1 MFSGLTYK
9 AYVDG
14 VLKKQITLGSS
25 FTVPTGST
33 EGEKLQI
40 GNVLVSGGYGYATT
54 CDLAMARIYRCS
66 LTAEEVLEKYN
77 QINFNKDA
85 IRGFMLVEDN
95 SISINRK
102 HFMTSPTFA
111 ESDGTQTKVTTTGF
125 STGFFEE
132 V

>member
-1 MFSGLTYK
+1 MVFSGLTYK
-9 AYVDG
+9 AYIDG
-14 VLKKQITLGSS
+14 VLKKTITLTTT

-40 GNVLVSGGYGYATT
+40 GNVLVSNGYGYATA
-54 CDLAMARIYRCS
+54 CDIAMARIYRCS
-66 LTAEEVLEKYN
+66 LTAEEVFEKYN

-85 IRGFMLVEDN
+85 IRNTILIEDGPV
-95 SISINRK
+95 SINKK
-102 HFMTSPTFA
+102 HFITSSVFT
-111 ESDGTQTKVTTTGF
+111 EGVQTKVTTTGF

>member
-1 MFSGLTYK
+1 MVFSGLTYK
-9 AYVDG
+9 AYIDG
-14 VLKKQITLGSS
+14 VLKKTVTLSTS

-40 GNVLVSGGYGYATT
+40 GNVLVSNGYGYATA
-54 CDLAMARIYRCS
+54 CDIAMARIYRCS
-66 LTAEEVLEKYN
+66 LTTEEVLEKYN

-85 IRGFMLVEDN
+85 IRNTMLIED
-95 SISINRK
+95 SSVSINKK
-102 HFMTSPTFA
+102 HFITSPVFT
-111 ESDGTQTKVTTTGF
+111 EGVQTQATDTGF